1 MTNNDL
7 FYVCSLIEYIARQTK
22 NKRKVVVDCL
32 GIEGIKKQLH
42 DASVN
47 HCLSFEQVGDEVIN
61 DYKIPMGNFDS
72 ISNCKYKVPSFQ
84 DIGKLY
90 AIVVESSV
98 EKGDLSSEVMNVFSS
113 FIQRTRCSRARVFG
127 TRPRRYS
134 RQSTLHNTPL
144 VSLQRRCNQT
154 RHNGWEPDGRRTT
167 RCSSCPSLTETTC
180 RYTVC
185 RGRSARCNEAH
196 AWFVG
201 TCSCSQRRCL
211 PKRPPCRQGICDV
224 P

>member
-98 EKGDLSSEVMNVFSS
+98 ENVKKSAA
-113 FIQRTRCSRARVFG
+113 TRIPTPYKSGVPREYAREREYGGVLCYFPRSPG
-127 TRPRRYS
+127 IAAPRR
-134 RQSTLHNTPL
+134 
-144 VSLQRRCNQT
+144 
-154 RHNGWEPDGRRTT
+154 
-167 RCSSCPSLTETTC
+167 
-180 RYTVC
+180 
-185 RGRSARCNEAH
+185 A
-196 AWFVG
+196 
-201 TCSCSQRRCL
+201 
-211 PKRPPCRQGICDV
+211 
-224 P
+224 